1 MKFRTLGKTG
11 YRVSEIGL
19 GCWQF
24 GGDFG
29 PISEAN
35 SHDVI
40 KLASDNGVNLFDT
53 ADVYGGGVS
62 ESYLGNH
69 FASQDITKPHLL
81 TKVGRDGKL
90 FPDGYTKQAVREN
103 IQGSIKRLKV
113 DSIDLMQLHCVPPA
127 ILAQGDIFS
136 WLDDFCQEGLI
147 RHYGVSVET
156 VDEALLCLQQPKL
169 ATLQII
175 FNIFRQDA
183 ISRLFDKAQ
192 QADVGIIV
200 RLPLA
205 SGLLSGKMKSQQ
217 VFDKQDH
224 RHFNRNGECFNVGE
238 TFSGIE
244 FEKGIELVNELQQIV
259 GTDTPLSQLAL
270 RWILDFPAVSTVI
283 AGASKPNQ
291 VLLNTSVSDIEPLST
306 ELHQQLSDFY
316 KSRVRENIRGDI

>member
-1 MKFRTLGKTG
+1 MKYRTLGKTG

-29 PISEAN
+29 PISETT

-40 KLASDNGVNLFDT
+40 KLASARGVNLFDT
-53 ADVYGGGVS
+53 ADVYGAGVS
-62 ESYLGNH
+62 ESYLGNY
-69 FASQDITKPHLL
+69 FSSQNNAKPHLL

-90 FPDGYTKQAVREN
+90 FPDGYTKKAVRDN
-103 IQGSIKRLKV
+103 IEESLKRLKV
-113 DSIDLMQLHCVPPA
+113 DTLDLIQLHCVPPA
-127 ILAQGDIFS
+127 ILAQGDIFA

-156 VDEALLCLQQPKL
+156 VDEALLCLEQPKL

-183 ISRLFDKAQ
+183 ISRLFDKALE
-192 QADVGIIV
+192 ADVGIIV

-205 SGLLSGKMKSQQ
+205 SGLLSGNMKSQQ

-224 RHFNRNGECFNVGE
+224 RNFNRNGECFNVGE

-244 FEKGIELVNELQQIV
+244 FEKGIALVNELKQIV
-259 GTDTPLSQLAL
+259 GTGMPLSQLAL

-283 AGASKPNQ
+283 AGASKPEQ
-291 VLLNTSVSDIEPLST
+291 VMLNTGVSDIEPLST

-316 KSRVRENIRGDI
+316 KNRVRENIRGDI